1 MIAMGVVNVS
11 AMVNLLIVSYR
22 RSLASLGINLNRSSG
37 HRNRPLMLQ
46 LGEIEKRRERIERA
60 ENEQLLQG
68 QPAVD
73 QRNQVA
79 LLGAEVEAIEVR
91 EELGGQLRH
100 GQQAAGMSEQIADDR
115 VADDFRVAAQRKVI
129 RIRGPSLHEFLIG

>member
-1 MIAMGVVNVS
+1 
-11 AMVNLLIVSYR
+11 
-22 RSLASLGINLNRSSG
+22 
-37 HRNRPLMLQ
+37 MLQ
-46 LGEIEKRRERIERA
+46 LGEIEKRREWIERA

-73 QRNQVA
+73 QRNEVA

-129 RIRGPSLHEFLIG
+129 RIRGPSLHEFLIGVPGPVL